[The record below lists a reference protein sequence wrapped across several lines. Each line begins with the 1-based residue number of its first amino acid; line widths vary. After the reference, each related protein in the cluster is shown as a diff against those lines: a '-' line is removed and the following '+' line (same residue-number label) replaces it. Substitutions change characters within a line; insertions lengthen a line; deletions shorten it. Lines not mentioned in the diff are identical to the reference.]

1 MSDFQKT
8 LLQRIGWDVHL
19 KPFLYKKLPSNLGWS
34 VTLGSLCVAL
44 FILLAVTGMFLAM
57 YYSPAPDK
65 AYQSIDYIMNDVP
78 LGKMLRGLHHWGA
91 GAMVLAVFLHLF
103 AVFFNGSFKAPR
115 ELTWVVGVFLLFATL
130 GLGFTGYLL
139 PWDQKAYW
147 ATIVAAAIPG
157 DIPIVGDAITNLI
170 LGGPV
175 SGFTITRFYAIHMLV
190 LPAMMLLFMVI
201 HIYLVRLHG
210 VSEHKSKK
218 PANPGSDRNDAAEP
232 KLYRFYPEHL
242 GRSSIVFFIVFA
254 IVIALS
260 IYGEIP
266 REDIVGTVDESYLPR
281 PEWYFMW
288 IFQLLT
294 YFSGSTEII
303 GSLVIPTLI
312 AGVMLGLPWI
322 EKSMHAGMANRPL
335 ATAAGVTSA
344 IAIVYLTITGFAGA
358 RPYGETLLLPSRQL
372 TQTENSGLQT
382 YVKQDCAYCHQILG
396 EGGRRVGPDLSN
408 MKRKERN
415 PEYLAAFVKNPQAE
429 SYFSIMPKYDLEQEK
444 LDALAEF
451 MLALDF
457 RDDDGRRVTKNEVLD
472 SVAGNIRSL
481 THDEEKDLPGSD
493 LAGQTLAENKPGM
506 ESGH

>member
-1 MSDFQKT
+1 MSELQKT
-8 LLQRIGWDVHL
+8 ILQRIGWDVHL

-34 VTLGSLCVAL
+34 VTLGSLCAAL
-44 FILLAVTGMFLAM
+44 FLLLAVTGMVLAM

-65 AYQSIDYIMNDVP
+65 AYQSIGYIMNDVP
-78 LGKMLRGLHHWGA
+78 LGKLLRGLHHWGA

-103 AVFFNGSFKAPR
+103 SVFFNGSFKAPR
-115 ELTWVVGVFLLFATL
+115 ELTWIVGVLLLFVTL

-147 ATIVAAAIPG
+147 ATVVAAAIPG
-157 DIPIVGDAITNLI
+157 DIPIIGDAITSLI

-190 LPAMMLLFMVI
+190 LPALMLLFIVF

-218 PANPGSDRNDAAEP
+218 SSNSGEVTEA

-242 GRSSIVFFIVFA
+242 GRSSIVFFVVFC
-254 IVIALS
+254 IIIALS

-266 REDIVGTVDESYLPR
+266 KEDIVGTVDESYLPR

-294 YFSGSTEII
+294 YFSGSTEVI
-303 GSLVIPTLI
+303 GSLGIPTLC
-312 AGVMLGLPWI
+312 VVVLLGLPWI
-322 EKSMHAGMANRPL
+322 EKSIHVGMAKRPL
-335 ATAAGVTSA
+335 ATAVGVTSA
-344 IAIVYLTITGFAGA
+344 IVMVYLTITGFAGA
-358 RPYGETLLLPSRQL
+358 RDYGETILLPTRQL
-372 TQTENSGLQT
+372 TQTEDLGLQT

-408 MKRKERN
+408 IKRKERS

-429 SYFSIMPKYDLEQEK
+429 SYFSIMPKYDLKQEE
-444 LDALAEF
+444 LVAMAEF

-457 RDDDGRRVTKNEVLD
+457 RDDDGRLITKKEVQDRLQAKA
-472 SVAGNIRSL
+472 V
-481 THDEEKDLPGSD
+481 H
-493 LAGQTLAENKPGM
+493 
-506 ESGH
+506 